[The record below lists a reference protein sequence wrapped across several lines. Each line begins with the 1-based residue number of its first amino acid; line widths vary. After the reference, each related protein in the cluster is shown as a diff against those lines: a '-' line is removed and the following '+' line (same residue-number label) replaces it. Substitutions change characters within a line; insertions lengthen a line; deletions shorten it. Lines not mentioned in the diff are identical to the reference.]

1 MSKVELTHLD
11 KVYWPKNK
19 ITKGELI
26 DYYQKIAPNILPYLK
41 DRPENLLR
49 NPGGID
55 EKGFYQRNL
64 EDHPSWVKTKKI
76 ASPDEGTSDNY
87 VLVNDLDT
95 LLYIVNLG
103 CIEIDPW
110 NGRVGKINNPDYM
123 IFDLD
128 PEDVSFAKVCQT
140 ALAVKKVLDEL
151 GLKSFC
157 KTSGKRGIHIFV
169 PTGAKYTTEQVKNW
183 AKKIAREVNSR
194 LPNLTSVERSPA
206 KRQKKVYI
214 DFLQNRTHQSVCAA
228 YSVRPVEGATV
239 SAPLKW
245 GEVNEHLSPKNFTIK
260 NMPERVKKV
269 GDLWAGV
276 LRNGADLT
284 AALKKVKIN
293 YFDG

>member
-11 KVYWPKNK
+11 KIYWPKDR

-26 DYYQKIAPNILPYLK
+26 DYYQNIASYILPYLK

-49 NPGGID
+49 NPGGIN

-64 EDHPSWVKTKKI
+64 KDHPSWVKTKI
-76 ASPDEGTSDNY
+76 IGSPDEGTRDNY
-87 VLVNDLDT
+87 VLINDLDS

-110 NGRVGKINNPDYM
+110 NERVGEINNPDYM

-140 ALAVKKVLDEL
+140 ALAVKKVLDEI

-157 KTSGKRGIHIFV
+157 KTSGKRGLHIFV
-169 PTGAKYTTEQVKNW
+169 PTGAKYTTEQIKSW
-183 AKKIAREVNSR
+183 AEKIAREVNR
-194 LPNLTSVERSPA
+194 QKPVLTSVERSPA
-206 KRQKKVYI
+206 KRQGKVYI
-214 DFLQNRTHQSVCAA
+214 DFLQNRSHQSVCAA

-239 SAPLKW
+239 STPLKW
-245 GEVNEHLSPKNFTIK
+245 GEVDEHLSPKMFTLK
-260 NMPERVKKV
+260 NLPERVKKV
-269 GDLWAGV
+269 GDLWHGV
-276 LRNGADLT
+276 LQSQADLT
-284 AALKKVKIN
+284 AALKKLK
-293 YFDG
+293 